1 MDDDISLP
9 SLLASKD
16 ASEIISYLS
25 ELEGDIDS
33 YKFLN
38 NTFLNFAVVLSIPEV
53 VRYLLEVKKASPE
66 ILNSQGI
73 YPLHVA
79 CSSSQEIVEI
89 LLDFGANIE
98 SRCGPQ
104 NFTPLM
110 WAFTSGNPD
119 IETLLLDRGAIGH
132 FEFTIK

>member
-104 NFTPLM
+104 NLTPLM